1 MKLSIV
7 STLYKSA
14 AHIAEFHERISN
26 VAKELVGQDYEIVLV
41 NDGSPDNSMELAM
54 QIADK
59 DDHVFIIDLSRN
71 FGHHQAMMAGLGYSK
86 GEHVFLIDSDLEE
99 DPGWLSA
106 FSAQMAEEKC
116 DVVYGIQK
124 KRKGGWF
131 ERWSGKV
138 YYKVFKLLIN
148 MDHPE
153 NITTVRL
160 MTRRYVDALLTYKER
175 AIVISGLWVLTGFD
189 QRPRLV
195 TKKSSSPTTYSLV
208 HKLSHAV
215 NVITSFSSRP
225 LIFIF
230 FTGVVIFLLS
240 IAYVAFIV
248 LNQVLFM
255 TPLAGWTSVM
265 ASIWLL
271 GGIMISFIG
280 IIGIYLSKIF
290 IETKE
295 RPNVIV
301 RGTYGKNGRN

>member
-14 AHIAEFHERISN
+14 AHIAEFHERISKA
-26 VAKELVGQDYEIVLV
+26 AKELVGQDYEIVLV
-41 NDGSPDNSMELAM
+41 NDGSPDDSLELAIE
-54 QIADK
+54 IADR
-59 DDHVFIIDLSRN
+59 DDHVCIVDLSRN
-71 FGHHQAMMAGLGYSK
+71 FGHHKAMMAGLAHSK
-86 GEHVFLIDSDLEE
+86 GDYVFLIDSDLEE
-99 DPGWLSA
+99 DPDWLRA
-106 FSAQMAEEKC
+106 FSIQMAEENC
-116 DVVYGIQK
+116 DVVYGIQSQ
-124 KRKGGWF
+124 RKGGWF
-131 ERWSGKV
+131 ERWSGNL
-138 YYKVFKLLIN
+138 YYRVFKLLIDI
-148 MDHPE
+148 DHPT

-189 QRPRLV
+189 QKPRLV

-230 FTGVVIFLLS
+230 FTGLIIFLLS
-240 IAYVAFIV
+240 MAYVVFIV
-248 LNQVLFM
+248 LNRLLFM
-255 TPLAGWTSVM
+255 TPLDGWTSVM

-271 GGIMISFIG
+271 GGIIISFIG

-301 RGTYGKNGRN
+301 RGLYGKHGRD